1 MSVYTSDPWFEDK
14 RVQVIEEIKKALSRQ
29 KHIAGL
35 VIAGISAFVTTTVV
49 SVALSQS
56 TQTAGFVPK

>member
-14 RVQVIEEIKKALSRQ
+14 RLQVIEEIKKALSRQ
-29 KHIAGL
+29 KHIAAL